1 MGVKTMATSSQA
13 DQKNHTTGL
22 HRFITK
28 THINLYRRT
37 RGAIGG
43 SIAGRSLLLLIT
55 IGRKSGQERTTPLLY
70 IKDGGDY
77 ILIASYGGAPQDPLW
92 FRNLQAHPEA
102 KIQVGAEVLEVT
114 ARKANPEERARI
126 WPLVIGQFK
135 NFADYQTKT
144 TREIPVVILTPT
156 SQK

>member
-1 MGVKTMATSSQA
+1 MSASQTV
-13 DQKNHTTGL
+13 QKNHTTGL

-37 RGAIGG
+37 KGTIGG
-43 SIAGRSLLLLIT
+43 NIAGRSLLLLMT

-70 IKDGGDY
+70 VKDGSDY

-92 FRNLQAHPEA
+92 FRNLQENPNV
-102 KIQVGAEVLEVT
+102 KIQVGPDVLDVT

-126 WPLVIGQFK
+126 WPMVTSQFK

-144 TREIPVVILTPT
+144 TREIPVVILTPKT
-156 SQK
+156 QAPAS